1 MEGDSSIGKALLES
15 RSYGSESRSLSFLF
29 FGREKISCLY
39 EKGGIDMFDFLV
51 ELFVI
56 LILWELLKLLI
67 EKRKGEHKKNKNKN
81 KKN

>member
-1 MEGDSSIGKALLES
+1 MEGDSSIGRALLES
-15 RSYGSESRSLSFLF
+15 RGYGSESRDLSFF
-29 FGREKISCLY
+29 IFGREKFSCLY

-67 EKRKGEHKKNKNKN
+67 EKRKGERRRNKN

>member
-1 MEGDSSIGKALLES
+1 
-15 RSYGSESRSLSFLF
+15 
-29 FGREKISCLY
+29 
-39 EKGGIDMFDFLV
+39 MFDFLV

-67 EKRKGEHKKNKNKN
+67 EKRKGERKKNKNKN

>member
-1 MEGDSSIGKALLES
+1 
-15 RSYGSESRSLSFLF
+15 
-29 FGREKISCLY
+29 
-39 EKGGIDMFDFLV
+39 MFDFLV

-67 EKRKGEHKKNKNKN
+67 EKRKGERKRNKN

>member
-1 MEGDSSIGKALLES
+1 MVERCWKAEVTGSSPVP
-15 RSYGSESRSLSFLF
+15 FLF
-29 FGREKISCLY
+29 FAGREKFSCLY

-67 EKRKGEHKKNKNKN
+67 EKRKGEHKKNKNK
-81 KKN
+81 KN

>member
-1 MEGDSSIGKALLES
+1 
-15 RSYGSESRSLSFLF
+15 
-29 FGREKISCLY
+29 
-39 EKGGIDMFDFLV
+39 MFDFLV

-67 EKRKGEHKKNKNKN
+67 EKRKGERKKNKN

>member
-1 MEGDSSIGKALLES
+1 
-15 RSYGSESRSLSFLF
+15 
-29 FGREKISCLY
+29 
-39 EKGGIDMFDFLV
+39 MFDFLV

-67 EKRKGEHKKNKNKN
+67 EKRKGERRKNKN

>member
-1 MEGDSSIGKALLES
+1 
-15 RSYGSESRSLSFLF
+15 
-29 FGREKISCLY
+29 
-39 EKGGIDMFDFLV
+39 MFDFLV

-67 EKRKGEHKKNKNKN
+67 EKRKGKRRRNKN